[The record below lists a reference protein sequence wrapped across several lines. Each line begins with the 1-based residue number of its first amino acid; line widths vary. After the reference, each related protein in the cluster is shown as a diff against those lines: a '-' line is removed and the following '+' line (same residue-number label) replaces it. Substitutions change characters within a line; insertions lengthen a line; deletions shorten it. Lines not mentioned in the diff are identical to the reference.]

1 MLFNK
6 ERISFKKIIASTLL
20 FSFCNL
26 STSIAETVVAE
37 DILKGTA
44 IVDSTP
50 VRLNNGTIITNSD
63 AKINLSLRDSDV
75 KQVLRMFANKA
86 GLNIIF
92 HSSVNGKVTLDLV
105 DTNVNDAFEL
115 VLDTCE
121 LTYYKD
127 GATIIIASKGAD
139 TKMTFSKRNLTSLPV
154 KNVLAKDIAEFLNK
168 NVYGANMIGLSNKEI
183 ATVNPMNNEV
193 LIFGSES
200 DVDAARKIIEKFDVK
215 PIRTSYSLSHTTP
228 KEMAELICSTYV
240 DSLTGTS
247 SGGAGAGA
255 GLDPFGG
262 GLGGGLGGGIGGGP
276 VGFASGEGGEG
287 EGGEGGGE
295 GEGGASVSDIQLGG
309 GVVACTID
317 NSMQGAKMPGFSK
330 FKTTIAYF
338 PQLGTIGVYGGSKYF
353 SDLIGDF
360 IKEHDVKQR
369 MAYIEMSVLE
379 LTEAGSKEFSN
390 SWGLATPFATF
401 NFDPTTG
408 SFTSSTMEVFN
419 DKNSSNNKWLVSN
432 GGGTN
437 LTYSLKMLLE
447 NGNARTITN
456 PKLMMTNGQKVVLD
470 MTQDYVESVDVEFSE
485 STVSSQPIREVT
497 YNIGDDLG
505 LKIQIVPFIS
515 DSGYV
520 SLNVTPEFSTIA
532 DEFKDKDE
540 ADNEYV
546 AATLLQRR
554 NIELKNLRVKDGETL
569 VIAGLITEDETQN
582 TKKVPILGDLPLVGF
597 LFRASS
603 TQKTKSELVIM
614 VTPHIIYDKE
624 DKKVEN
630 I

>member
-44 IVDSTP
+44 IVDTTP
-50 VRLNNGTIITNSD
+50 VRLNNGTVITNSE

-105 DTNVNDAFEL
+105 ETNVNDAFEL

-127 GATIIIASKGAD
+127 GSTIIIASKGAD
-139 TKMTFSKRNLTSLPV
+139 TKMTFSKRNLTALPV

-200 DVDAARKIIEKFDVK
+200 DVDAARKVIEKFDVK

-240 DSLTGTS
+240 DSLSGTS
-247 SGGAGAGA
+247 SGAGGA

-262 GLGGGLGGGIGGGP
+262 GLGGGLGAPGGP
-276 VGFASGEGGEG
+276 VGFAAEGGEGEGEGGEGGEG
-287 EGGEGGGE
+287 EGGS
-295 GEGGASVSDIQLGG
+295 SVSDIQLGG

-353 SDLIGDF
+353 SDLIADF

-390 SWGLATPFATF
+390 SWGLATPFASF
-401 NFDPTTG
+401 NFDPSTG

-419 DKNSSNNKWLVSN
+419 DLNSSNNKWLVSN

-470 MTQDYVESVDVEFSE
+470 MTQDYIESVDVEFSE

-520 SLNVTPEFSTIA
+520 SLNITPEFSTVA
-532 DEFKDKDE
+532 DEYQATDE
-540 ADNEYV
+540 AGDTYT

-554 NIELKNLRVKDGETL
+554 NMELKNLRVKDGETL
-569 VIAGLITEDETQN
+569 VIAGLITEEEKQN
-582 TKKVPILGDLPLVGF
+582 TKKVPILGDLPLIGV
-597 LFRASS
+597 LFRAS
-603 TQKTKSELVIM
+603 TTAKTKTELVIM